1 MNWSAAHR
9 HGQQTV
15 AGYLHEG
22 KSLEQ
27 PEPEDDEAARE
38 DDREEDEKAEFG
50 KEHDA
55 AYKEDEAGLREMM
68 RLPTPERNSLRTGMR
83 MKKQDP
89 RTQNY

>member
-22 KSLEQ
+22 KSPEQ
-27 PEPEDDEAARE
+27 PEPEADEAARE

-50 KEHDA
+50 KEED
-55 AYKEDEAGLREMM
+55 KEKTEDEAGLSERM
-68 RLPTPERNSLRTGMR
+68 R
-83 MKKQDP
+83 
-89 RTQNY
+89 

>member
-1 MNWSAAHR
+1 MIERRMRKLS
-9 HGQQTV
+9 
-15 AGYLHEG
+15 
-22 KSLEQ
+22 S
-27 PEPEDDEAARE
+27 
-38 DDREEDEKAEFG
+38 EKF
-50 KEHDA
+50 HDA

>member
-22 KSLEQ
+22 KSPEQ

-38 DDREEDEKAEFG
+38 GDREEDEK
-50 KEHDA
+50 KTR
-55 AYKEDEAGLREMM
+55 KR
-68 RLPTPERNSLRTGMR
+68 LRT
-83 MKKQDP
+83 KQD
-89 RTQNY
+89 